1 MRIELVQ
8 VFFERFIFRVSM
20 GFIAGALRVDEKYV
34 EQVILFLYTL
44 LAFKLKI

>member
-20 GFIAGALRVDEKYV
+20 GFIAGALKVDEKYV
-34 EQVILFLYTL
+34 ELVILFLYYL
-44 LAFKLKI
+44 HSN